1 MSQPVRRSAV
11 VDGEL
16 VNLSVSQIVFYDAAS
31 DGCPRKWYRKYVLR
45 DRPPCPDCGE
55 RGEHKPSCKAAN
67 ARGTVYHTDIE
78 TYLKT
83 GRDVLSPRIRAGK
96 HFMPEPG
103 PDLLTEFEF
112 TGQHLTIEGVPVNG
126 KIDLAHNR
134 GVVIDSDGGR
144 RPEALGTKI
153 AEVLDWKTSG
163 RLTAGRKRDGGV
175 LPTFTKTSAQLADQ
189 IPMIGYGIVAGK
201 LYPHI
206 DHVRLSHGYFQ
217 TQGATTADKRSIVVS
232 LDTLN
237 SKVQYRINP
246 LVREMKDIARELD
259 FLKVPANYDACGNF
273 GGCPYVGECP
283 RSASQHLD
291 LLFGKGATMSLLRK
305 PQGAP
310 PAQQPQVAQHA
321 PPPGLAASLSTPL
334 VTPAA
339 QGYATQQQVQAEQ
352 ARLAQQQAQAI
363 ATQAAP
369 VYSQQ
374 PAAQVNAIG
383 FCAGCGAHLTGHN
396 ASRLQDGTVK
406 HIGCPAQAP
415 QVLANDAPQSQPHLA
430 AQPLPAEH
438 VIAQPQHVQQAV
450 HSYAAQAAQTAPA
463 GSPFGAAPS
472 EPQANAQTAPAKRTR
487 TRKAAAQTVT
497 HAAQPVAVDPAS
509 GEQGDELA
517 IFVNVMIEGADYQS
531 LDSYLFKLADD
542 MCQRYGAA
550 DLRCAPDESPMA
562 FGKWKG
568 ALAAAIRATLP
579 PPGNYLINVG
589 DSELHA
595 VLAETLREHADIYV
609 RGVR

>member
-1 MSQPVRRSAV
+1 
-11 VDGEL
+11 
-16 VNLSVSQIVFYDAAS
+16 
-31 DGCPRKWYRKYVLR
+31 
-45 DRPPCPDCGE
+45 
-55 RGEHKPSCKAAN
+55 
-67 ARGTVYHTDIE
+67 
-78 TYLKT
+78 
-83 GRDVLSPRIRAGK
+83 
-96 HFMPEPG
+96 
-103 PDLLTEFEF
+103 
-112 TGQHLTIEGVPVNG
+112 
-126 KIDLAHNR
+126 
-134 GVVIDSDGGR
+134 
-144 RPEALGTKI
+144 
-153 AEVLDWKTSG
+153 
-163 RLTAGRKRDGGV
+163 
-175 LPTFTKTSAQLADQ
+175 
-189 IPMIGYGIVAGK
+189 
-201 LYPHI
+201 
-206 DHVRLSHGYFQ
+206 
-217 TQGATTADKRSIVVS
+217 
-232 LDTLN
+232 
-237 SKVQYRINP
+237 
-246 LVREMKDIARELD
+246 
-259 FLKVPANYDACGNF
+259 
-273 GGCPYVGECP
+273 
-283 RSASQHLD
+283 
-291 LLFGKGATMSLLRK
+291 MSLLLK
-305 PQGAP
+305 PQGTP
-310 PAQQPQVAQHA
+310 PAPQPQVAQHA
-321 PPPGLAASLSTPL
+321 PPALAAALGAPL
-334 VTPAA
+334 AQAPA
-339 QGYATQQQVQAEQ
+339 GYATPQQVQAEQ

-383 FCAGCGAHLTGHN
+383 FCAACGAHLTGHN

-415 QVLANDAPQSQPHLA
+415 QVLPNDAPQSQPHLA

-450 HSYAAQAAQTAPA
+450 HSYTAQAAQTAPA

-472 EPQANAQTAPAKRTR
+472 EPQANTAPAPKKTR
-487 TRKAAAQTVT
+487 ARKATLQPVT
-497 HAAQPVAVDPAS
+497 HAAQPQVVEPAS

-531 LDSYLFKLADD
+531 LDSYLFKLADE